1 MSSRPLFGTPPPPRC
16 LGQKGGHIRPPAARI
31 HLANHI
37 PASAGWKRINIETK
51 DSTCGAFPACK
62 GEPGIPGAGPVAKD
76 LGWTSLSLPSA
87 EQEEVPSSHAETDE
101 QV

>member
-1 MSSRPLFGTPPPPRC
+1 M
-16 LGQKGGHIRPPAARI
+16 
-31 HLANHI
+31 
-37 PASAGWKRINIETK
+37 
-51 DSTCGAFPACK
+51 
-62 GEPGIPGAGPVAKD
+62 PGAGPVAKD